1 MLASPGV
8 AAYFGGRRE
17 AKEMLSK
24 GMGHTFRVGE
34 EDYSVASEVTTRF
47 QESAY
52 EKMQNWF
59 LQAAGLAGDG
69 GPLETFLLLA
79 NERIMSLVD
88 LARSNSKSTEDD
100 ASLQQAKGDEGDEG
114 ETSDGSDTEDDGL
127 GPYLGQFA
135 HPLPFQLAH
144 PPPDYSYTRP
154 AAKRRKAPGLADIY
168 QKVHAQKK
176 PGEAEI
182 VYQKAHKRPKAKAG
196 LAEIY
201 QQAHATKAGKSGA
214 NAGDKQS
221 RDDLQHLV
229 ILAAQAANA
238 AAEVPGPPPQK
249 ASAPRPPPAEV
260 PAASGGNKAV
270 LALRP
275 RNHGLAPQPSPIAGV
290 EAVVAARK
298 GGQGEHKL
306 KVYWA
311 GRARSC
317 TSYIHLSDVVP
328 AKQGGALPRAL
339 VSMVEQALENQI
351 EAGGGRSREQQK
363 KIQVAATWWRS
374 VVRGQAD

>member
-249 ASAPRPPPAEV
+249 ASAPPPPPRRGPGCVRWQQGCPRPPTEEPRARAPAF
-260 PAASGGNKAV
+260 PNCWRGSGCGSEKRRAGR
-270 LALRP
+270 AQAE
-275 RNHGLAPQPSPIAGV
+275 GLL
-290 EAVVAARK
+290 
-298 GGQGEHKL
+298 GGQGPELHKL
-306 KVYWA
+306 YPPE
-311 GRARSC
+311 RR
-317 TSYIHLSDVVP
+317 
-328 AKQGGALPRAL
+328 GA
-339 VSMVEQALENQI
+339 
-351 EAGGGRSREQQK
+351 
-363 KIQVAATWWRS
+363 
-374 VVRGQAD
+374 GQARGGTTPGPG

>member
-238 AAEVPGPPPQK
+238 AAEVPGPPPHK
-249 ASAPRPPPAEV
+249 ASAPPRPPPRRGPGCVRWQQGCPRPPTEEPRARAPAFPNCWRGSGCGSEKRRAGRAQAE
-260 PAASGGNKAV
+260 
-270 LALRP
+270 
-275 RNHGLAPQPSPIAGV
+275 GLL
-290 EAVVAARK
+290 
-298 GGQGEHKL
+298 GGQGPELHKL
-306 KVYWA
+306 YPPE
-311 GRARSC
+311 RR
-317 TSYIHLSDVVP
+317 
-328 AKQGGALPRAL
+328 GA
-339 VSMVEQALENQI
+339 
-351 EAGGGRSREQQK
+351 
-363 KIQVAATWWRS
+363 
-374 VVRGQAD
+374 GQARGGTTPGPG